1 MFGSVWWGVRFWEC
15 GWWEWEKGDT
25 KQSREYKRLSGT
37 FWWLRVREGGGSWEP
52 GKMECEKGGKGG
64 MQRVRE
70 GEVEGGTDT
79 NVPPLN
85 RSAFPSLLPPEVA

>member
-1 MFGSVWWGVRFWEC
+1 M
-15 GWWEWEKGDT
+15 
-25 KQSREYKRLSGT
+25 
-37 FWWLRVREGGGSWEP
+37 REGGGSWEP